1 MPGISAMI
9 LTSGLK
15 KIYKASW
22 LLKMGISKIK
32 MTKSFLGKRST
43 DIAMKI

>member
-1 MPGISAMI
+1 MNAGNLSDDIDIRPE
-9 LTSGLK
+9 K
-15 KIYKASW
+15 KSW
-22 LLKMGISKIK
+22 LVKMEISKIK